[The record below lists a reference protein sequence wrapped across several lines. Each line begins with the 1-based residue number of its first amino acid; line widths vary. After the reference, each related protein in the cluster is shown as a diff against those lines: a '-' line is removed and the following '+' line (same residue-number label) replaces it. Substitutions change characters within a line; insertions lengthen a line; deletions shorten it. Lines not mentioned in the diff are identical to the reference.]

1 MTFYVIAGIAFFFS
15 LLVQWRLKA
24 TYRKWGSIRN
34 SAGITGG
41 QTARTILDANNMR
54 GVPVQATRGK
64 LTDHY
69 DPRSKT
75 LRLSEGVY
83 GVPSVAA
90 LAVAAH
96 EAGHAIQDQVDYRPL
111 ELRSALAP
119 VANVALRFGIP
130 AAIFGSFMGTPALVQ
145 IGLLGYVGA
154 LLLQF
159 LTLPV
164 EFNASNRAMRQLEG
178 LQLLS
183 GDEEEEAARSVLRA
197 AAMTYVAGAAS
208 AAGYIFYL
216 LLLAGQFFI
225 RKRSNKTGA

>member
-1 MTFYVIAGIAFFFS
+1 MTFYVIAGFAWLFS
-15 LLVQWRLKA
+15 LLVRAQLKS
-24 TYRKWGSIRN
+24 TYRKWGNVRN

-41 QTARTILDANNMR
+41 RAARTILDANAMR
-54 GVPVQATRGK
+54 GVPVEATRGK

-90 LAVAAH
+90 MAIAAH
-96 EAGHAIQDQVDYRPL
+96 EAGHAIQDRVDYRPL

-130 AAIFGSFMGTPALVQ
+130 AAIFGSLMDAPALVQ

-164 EFNASNRAMRQLEG
+164 EFNASKRAMLQLDR

-183 GDEEEEAARSVLRA
+183 GEEEEEAARSVLRA

-216 LLLAGQFFI
+216 LLLGGQMLF
-225 RKRSNKTGA
+225 RRRPPAPGT